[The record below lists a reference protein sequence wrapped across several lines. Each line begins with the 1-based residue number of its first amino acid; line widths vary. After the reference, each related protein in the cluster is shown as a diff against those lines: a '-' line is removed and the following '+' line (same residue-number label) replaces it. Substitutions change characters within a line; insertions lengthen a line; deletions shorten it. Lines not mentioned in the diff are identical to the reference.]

1 MRQAYRFNTSLPAFL
16 AFPLECP
23 QVLGCLREEDLVVL
37 ECPQATVAPGAED
50 APDLPRGMVVVDM
63 GCLPAPKGDWLPAD
77 AAPPLLL
84 LPERHKLG
92 IVKPVQV
99 LPDMGVV
106 LLLEA
111 LLAAGPPAARLAAA
125 VVKGVQ
131 REPRLAA
138 GAIFAMVIIELLSQ
152 FIFSCLY
159 NAFGT
164 PSNSYLY
171 CLGCFFYFQIY
182 WAPATYGSYYT
193 RWYLH

>member
-1 MRQAYRFNTSLPAFL
+1 MRQAYRFDTSLSPLL
-16 AFPLECP
+16 ALSFK
-23 QVLGCLREEDLVVL
+23 VLKIFYGLGEEGLVVL
-37 ECPQATVAPGAED
+37 ECPKTTVAPGAED
-50 APDLPRGMVVVDM
+50 APDLSRDPVMVDM